1 VGRSGWRVAPAASW
15 YGPGLYGN
23 RTACGQILTRRIV
36 GVAHRTLPCGTLVQ
50 IRWQGQS
57 AVVPVIDRGPFGHRR
72 NVFDLSARLACV
84 VLRPNGAKDGCFT
97 RYHLKWRIVER
108 RRS

>member
-1 VGRSGWRVAPAASW
+1 MAPSATW

-23 RTACGQILTRRIV
+23 TTACGQTYTRRIV

-50 IRWQGQS
+50 LQWRGQT
-57 AVVPVIDRGPFGHRR
+57 AVVPVIDRGPFGARS

-84 VLRPNGAKDGCFT
+84 VLKPRGAKDGCFT
-97 RYHLKWRIVER
+97 RYHVRWRVVDR
-108 RRS
+108 RRI